1 MNLIKRIEELTPEF
15 IAIRRDFHRYPE
27 VGHQEN
33 VTAEKIANYLR
44 QWGYQVHTKIAGTG
58 VVALLKCGDSS
69 KCLSIRAD
77 MDALPIEEANCF
89 AHASVNKGVMH
100 ACGHD
105 GHMTMALLAARYLA
119 ETQHFNG
126 TVQFV
131 FQPCEEQDGGAS
143 DMISDGL
150 FKRFPTDCIIACH
163 NWPDVP
169 QGKIALNW
177 QTIMA
182 SCNAFRI
189 LVRIALNWQ
198 TIMASCNAFRILV
211 RGRGAHGAMPNN
223 GIDPLFVA
231 VQITNSLQG
240 IITRIKRPIDPAVL
254 SICKITA
261 GETYNVIADTAE
273 IEGTVRTFS
282 EDVTDLIADHM
293 KKIASHVASA
303 FGATAEVNFIRQ
315 VPPVTNN
322 PEWINQVQN
331 AAIEV
336 VGQEAVLTQEPVMPS
351 EDFGVFLKHCPGA
364 LFFIGNGEGK
374 HRQEGHGPGPCSLHN
389 PSYDFNDSI
398 LPLGASIFA
407 RIAEN
412 YLS

>member
-119 ETQHFNG
+119 ETQHLNG
-126 TVQFV
+126 TVQFI

-169 QGKIALNW
+169 QGK
-177 QTIMA
+177 
-182 SCNAFRI
+182 
-189 LVRIALNWQ
+189 IALNWQ

-398 LPLGASIFA
+398 LPLGASVFA

>member
-44 QWGYQVHTKIAGTG
+44 QWGYKVHTKIAGTG

-169 QGKIALNW
+169 QGK
-177 QTIMA
+177 
-182 SCNAFRI
+182 
-189 LVRIALNWQ
+189 IALNWQ

-351 EDFGVFLKHCPGA
+351 EDFGVFLKRCPGA

-398 LPLGASIFA
+398 LPLGASVFA

>member
-119 ETQHFNG
+119 ETHHFNG

-169 QGKIALNW
+169 QGK
-177 QTIMA
+177 
-182 SCNAFRI
+182 
-189 LVRIALNWQ
+189 IALNWQ

-322 PEWINQVQN
+322 PEWINQIQN

-336 VGQEAVLTQEPVMPS
+336 VGQEAILTQEPVMPS

-398 LPLGASIFA
+398 LPLGASVFA

>member
-1 MNLIKRIEELTPEF
+1 ML
-15 IAIRRDFHRYPE
+15 
-27 VGHQEN
+27 
-33 VTAEKIANYLR
+33 
-44 QWGYQVHTKIAGTG
+44 
-58 VVALLKCGDSS
+58 VV
-69 KCLSIRAD
+69 
-77 MDALPIEEANCF
+77 M
-89 AHASVNKGVMH
+89 
-100 ACGHD
+100 
-105 GHMTMALLAARYLA
+105 
-119 ETQHFNG
+119 TQHFNG

-169 QGKIALNW
+169 QGK
-177 QTIMA
+177 
-182 SCNAFRI
+182 
-189 LVRIALNWQ
+189 IALNWQ

-261 GETYNVIADTAE
+261 GETYNVMADTAE

-398 LPLGASIFA
+398 LPLGASVFA

>member
-1 MNLIKRIEELTPEF
+1 MKLIKRIEELTPEF
-15 IAIRRDFHRYPE
+15 IAIRRDFHKYPE
-27 VGHQEN
+27 VGHHEN
-33 VTAEKIANYLR
+33 KTSEKIANYLR

-58 VVALLKCGDSS
+58 VVALLKCGISS

-126 TVQFV
+126 TVQFI

-143 DMISDGL
+143 DMVNDGL
-150 FKRFPTDCIIACH
+150 FERFPTDCIIACH

-169 QGKIALNW
+169 QGKIALNR

-182 SCNAFRI
+182 SCNAFK
-189 LVRIALNWQ
+189 
-198 TIMASCNAFRILV
+198 ILV

-231 VQITNSLQG
+231 IQIANSLQG

-282 EDVTDLIADHM
+282 EDVTNLIADHM
-293 KKIASHVASA
+293 QKIASHVACA

-322 PEWINQVQN
+322 PQWVDQIQN
-331 AAIEV
+331 AATEV
-336 VGQEAVLTQEPVMPS
+336 LGQEAVLIQEPVMPS

-374 HRQEGHGPGPCSLHN
+374 HRQEGHGPGPCALHN
-389 PSYDFNDSI
+389 PSYDFNDAI
-398 LPLGASIFA
+398 LPVGASIFA

>member
-44 QWGYQVHTKIAGTG
+44 QWSYQVHTKIAGTG

-189 LVRIALNWQ
+189 LVR
-198 TIMASCNAFRILV
+198 
-211 RGRGAHGAMPNN
+211 GRGAHGAMPNN

-240 IITRIKRPIDPAVL
+240 IITRIKRPFDPAVL

-374 HRQEGHGPGPCSLHN
+374 HRQEGHGPGPCALHN
-389 PSYDFNDSI
+389 PSYDFNDAI
-398 LPLGASIFA
+398 LPVGASIFA

>member
-15 IAIRRDFHRYPE
+15 IAIRRDFHKYPE
-27 VGHQEN
+27 VGHREN
-33 VTAEKIANYLR
+33 KTSEKIADYLR
-44 QWGYQVHTKIAGTG
+44 QWDYQVHTKIAGTG

-169 QGKIALNW
+169 QGK
-177 QTIMA
+177 
-182 SCNAFRI
+182 
-189 LVRIALNWQ
+189 IALNWQ

-398 LPLGASIFA
+398 LPLGASVFA

>member
-1 MNLIKRIEELTPEF
+1 
-15 IAIRRDFHRYPE
+15 
-27 VGHQEN
+27 
-33 VTAEKIANYLR
+33 
-44 QWGYQVHTKIAGTG
+44 
-58 VVALLKCGDSS
+58 
-69 KCLSIRAD
+69 

-105 GHMTMALLAARYLA
+105 GHMTMALLAARYLS

-143 DMISDGL
+143 DMVNDGL
-150 FKRFPTDCIIACH
+150 FERFPTDCIIACH

-169 QGKIALNW
+169 QGKIVLNR

-182 SCNAFRI
+182 SCNAFK
-189 LVRIALNWQ
+189 
-198 TIMASCNAFRILV
+198 ILV

-231 VQITNSLQG
+231 IQIANSLQG

-282 EDVTDLIADHM
+282 EDVTNLIADHM
-293 KKIASHVASA
+293 QKIASHVASA
-303 FGATAEVNFIRQ
+303 FGATVEVNFIRQ

-322 PEWINQVQN
+322 PEWVNQIQN
-331 AAIEV
+331 AATEV
-336 VGQEAVLTQEPVMPS
+336 LGQEAVLTQEPVMPS

-398 LPLGASIFA
+398 LPLGASVFA

>member
-44 QWGYQVHTKIAGTG
+44 QWGYKVHTKIAGTG

-150 FKRFPTDCIIACH
+150 FKRFPTDCMIACH

-169 QGKIALNW
+169 QGK
-177 QTIMA
+177 
-182 SCNAFRI
+182 
-189 LVRIALNWQ
+189 IALNWQ

-398 LPLGASIFA
+398 LPLGASVFA

>member
-44 QWGYQVHTKIAGTG
+44 QWSYQVHTKIAGTG

-105 GHMTMALLAARYLA
+105 GHITMALLAARYLA

-169 QGKIALNW
+169 QGK
-177 QTIMA
+177 
-182 SCNAFRI
+182 
-189 LVRIALNWQ
+189 IALNWQ

-398 LPLGASIFA
+398 LPLGASVFA

>member
-44 QWGYQVHTKIAGTG
+44 QWGYQVHTKIADTG

-105 GHMTMALLAARYLA
+105 GHMTIALLAARYLA

-189 LVRIALNWQ
+189 LVR
-198 TIMASCNAFRILV
+198 
-211 RGRGAHGAMPNN
+211 GRGAHGAIPNN

-293 KKIASHVASA
+293 KRIASHVASA
-303 FGATAEVNFIRQ
+303 FGATAEVKFIRQ

-374 HRQEGHGPGPCSLHN
+374 HRQEGHGPGPCALHN
-389 PSYDFNDSI
+389 PSYDFNDAI
-398 LPLGASIFA
+398 LPVGASIFA

>member
-105 GHMTMALLAARYLA
+105 GHMTIALLAARYLA

-189 LVRIALNWQ
+189 LVR
-198 TIMASCNAFRILV
+198 
-211 RGRGAHGAMPNN
+211 GRGA
-223 GIDPLFVA
+223 
-231 VQITNSLQG
+231 QIG
-240 IITRIKRPIDPAVL
+240 RA
-254 SICKITA
+254 
-261 GETYNVIADTAE
+261 
-273 IEGTVRTFS
+273 
-282 EDVTDLIADHM
+282 
-293 KKIASHVASA
+293 HV
-303 FGATAEVNFIRQ
+303 
-315 VPPVTNN
+315 
-322 PEWINQVQN
+322 
-331 AAIEV
+331 
-336 VGQEAVLTQEPVMPS
+336 
-351 EDFGVFLKHCPGA
+351 
-364 LFFIGNGEGK
+364 
-374 HRQEGHGPGPCSLHN
+374 
-389 PSYDFNDSI
+389 
-398 LPLGASIFA
+398 
-407 RIAEN
+407 
-412 YLS
+412 